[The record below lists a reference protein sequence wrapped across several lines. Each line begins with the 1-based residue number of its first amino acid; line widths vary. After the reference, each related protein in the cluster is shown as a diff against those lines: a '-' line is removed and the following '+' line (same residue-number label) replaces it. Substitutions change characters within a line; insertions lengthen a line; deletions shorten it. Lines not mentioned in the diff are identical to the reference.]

1 MTAEINGMALH
12 YEMTGDGEP
21 LLWLHGFLG
30 CGSDWTYIFDHPPE
44 GWRMIAPDLRGH
56 GASSNPSG
64 EFSFRQAADDVLALL
79 RHLRLESVKVIGL
92 SGGGITALHM
102 ATADPSRVASMVVVS
117 APPYFPLQARELMRQ
132 TSAAMFGDAEM
143 ERMRARHRD
152 GDRQIQQ
159 LFACSRAMA
168 DRYDDV
174 SFTPPQL
181 ATVTADTL
189 IVFGDRDPF
198 YPVSLAFELR
208 AAIPRSHLWVIPDG
222 GHGPIFGDHA
232 PAFAAASLAFL
243 KRP

>member
-1 MTAEINGMALH
+1 
-12 YEMTGDGEP
+12 
-21 LLWLHGFLG
+21 
-30 CGSDWTYIFDHPPE
+30 
-44 GWRMIAPDLRGH
+44 
-56 GASSNPSG
+56 
-64 EFSFRQAADDVLALL
+64 
-79 RHLRLESVKVIGL
+79 
-92 SGGGITALHM
+92 M
-102 ATADPSRVASMVVVS
+102 ATAEPSRVASMVVVS
-117 APPYFPLQARELMRQ
+117 APPYFPSQARVLMRQ

-198 YPVSLAFELR
+198 YPVSLALELR

-222 GHGPIFGDHA
+222 GHGPIFGDQA

-243 KRP
+243 KRA